1 MSETLLVEL
10 GCEELPAKLLVR
22 QAEMFSSGMHKQ
34 LADAGLID
42 GGGSLRWLATP
53 RRLAVL
59 AEGVAGRQ
67 LDRKLER
74 KGPAESAA
82 FDAEGNPTRAA
93 QGFARSVGLA
103 VDQLDRLE
111 NEQGRWLYAEIEDP
125 GKSLAELLPDMLDRV
140 VREMAGARSMRWSE
154 HCGEG
159 SDRFLRPVRW
169 LVALHGSAV
178 LPVTLFGLQA
188 GRDTRGHR
196 IHAPGAHP
204 IEKAGDYE
212 AVLRQAYVVADHKE
226 RRDLIAGQVKACA
239 DSAGLHTQAEAAL
252 LDEVAG
258 LVEWPVAVVGS
269 FDERFLEVPAEALV
283 SSMREH
289 QKSFPLFTGE
299 GKLAARFITVANLES
314 EQPELMI
321 HGFERVIR
329 PRLADARFFYE
340 QDRQRP
346 LADRM
351 ERLGEMLFQERLGSL
366 ADKSGRL
373 RDLSAELAPAFD
385 ADPADCARAAL
396 LCKCDLLT
404 EMVGEFPEL
413 QGIMGRYYA
422 QADGEPAAVA
432 AAIQSHYL
440 PRHAGDA
447 LPSDPA
453 GRALAVADRMDSLVG
468 VFAAGKKPKGGKD
481 PFALR
486 RAALAVVR
494 ILEQS
499 RCGLSLDELIGKAA
513 DTLEA
518 QVPVSEKD
526 RSEIRRF
533 LEDRLRSHLAERG
546 IETNTLNA
554 VTAGADSPVA
564 DFVDRAKAVQAF
576 ADDPEVESL
585 VAANKRAANLLEQAG
600 KKITSEI
607 DADSLEIGAEKRL
620 FEEVIEI
627 EASIDE
633 LLAERDY
640 PAVLK
645 RLAGLRPALDR
656 FFDDVMV
663 MADDETLKNNRLA
676 LLHRLRALFLRIADV
691 AKLGR
696 A

>member
-1 MSETLLVEL
+1 MSKTISNTLLIEL
-10 GCEELPAKLLVR
+10 GCEELPAKSLVR
-22 QAEMFSSGMHKQ
+22 QAEMLASGMHKQ
-34 LADAGLID
+34 LADAGLKD
-42 GGGSLRWLATP
+42 AGSRLRWLATP
-53 RRLAVL
+53 RRLAIL
-59 AEGVAGRQ
+59 AEGVAQRQ
-67 LDRKLER
+67 PDRKLER
-74 KGPAESAA
+74 KGPAEKAA
-82 FDAEGNPTRAA
+82 FDDAGNPTRAA
-93 QGFARSVGLA
+93 EGFARSVGLA
-103 VDQLDRLE
+103 VDQLERLE
-111 NEQGRWLYAEIEDP
+111 NEQGRWLYAEIEEP
-125 GKSLAELLPDMLDRV
+125 GKSLAELLPQMLDKV
-140 VREMAGARSMRWSE
+140 VRDMAGARSMRWSDR
-154 HCGEG
+154 

-169 LVALHGSAV
+169 LVVLHGSEV
-178 LPVTLFGLQA
+178 LPVSIFGLEA

-196 IHAPGAHP
+196 IHAPGAHA

-212 AVLRQAYVVADHKE
+212 ALLRQAYVVADYAG
-226 RRDLIAGQVKACA
+226 RRNQIAEQVKACA
-239 DSAGLHTQAEAAL
+239 DSAGLQTLAETAL
-252 LDEVAG
+252 LDEVTG

-269 FDERFLEVPAEALV
+269 FDEAFLEVPAEALV

-289 QKSFPLFTGE
+289 QKSFPLFTPEGE
-299 GKLAARFITVANLES
+299 LAARFITVANLES

-351 ERLGEMLFQERLGSL
+351 EQLGEMLFQERLGSL
-366 ADKSGRL
+366 ADKAGRL
-373 RDLSAELAPAFD
+373 QAFAAGLAPAFD

-422 QADGEPAAVA
+422 QADGEPSAVA
-432 AAIQSHYL
+432 TAIESHYL
-440 PRHAGDA
+440 PRHAGDE
-447 LPSDPA
+447 LPGDPA

-494 ILEQS
+494 ILEKS
-499 RCGLSLDELIGKAA
+499 RCPLSLDALIDKAA
-513 DTLEA
+513 DALKA
-518 QVPVSEKD
+518 QVSVSAEN
-526 RSEIRRF
+526 RVEIRRF
-533 LEDRLRSHLAERG
+533 LDERLRSHLGERG
-546 IETNTLNA
+546 IETNTLHA

-564 DFVDRAKAVQAF
+564 DFVDRAVAVQVF
-576 ADDPEVESL
+576 ADNPDVESL
-585 VAANKRAANLLEQAG
+585 IAANKRAANLLEQAG
-600 KKITSEI
+600 ETGISEI
-607 DADSLEIGAEKRL
+607 DPDSLQIDAERRL
-620 FEEVIEI
+620 FEEVVEG
-627 EASIDE
+627 ETAIDE
-633 LLAERDY
+633 HLVKRDY

-645 RLAGLRPALDR
+645 RLAGLRPALDN

-663 MADDETLKNNRLA
+663 MVDDDTLRANRLA
-676 LLHRLRALFLRIADV
+676 LLNRLRGLFLRIADV

>member
-1 MSETLLVEL
+1 MSDTLLIEL
-10 GCEELPAKLLVR
+10 GCEELPAKSLVR
-22 QAEMFSSGMHKQ
+22 QAEMLSTGMHKQ
-34 LADAGLID
+34 LADAGLMD
-42 GGGSLRWLATP
+42 AGSRLRWLATP
-53 RRLAVL
+53 RRLAIL
-59 AEGVAGRQ
+59 AEGVAQRQ
-67 LDRKLER
+67 PDRKLER
-74 KGPAESAA
+74 KGPAEKAA

-93 QGFARSVGLA
+93 EGFARSVGLA
-103 VDQLDRLE
+103 VDQLERLE
-111 NEQGRWLYAEIEDP
+111 NEQGRWLYAEIEEP
-125 GKSLAELLPDMLDRV
+125 GKSLAGLLPEMLDKV
-140 VREMAGARSMRWSE
+140 VREMAGARSMRWSDR
-154 HCGEG
+154 

-169 LVALHGSAV
+169 LVVLHGSEV
-178 LPVTLFGLQA
+178 LPVSLFGLEA

-196 IHAPGAHP
+196 IHAPGAHA

-212 AVLRQAYVVADHKE
+212 AVLQQAYVVADYAA
-226 RRDLIAGQVKACA
+226 RRNQIAEQVKACA
-239 DSAGLHTQAEAAL
+239 DSAGLQTQAEGVL
-252 LDEVAG
+252 LDEVTG

-269 FDERFLEVPAEALV
+269 FDEAFLEVPAEALV

-289 QKSFPLFTGE
+289 QKSFPLFTGD

-314 EQPELMI
+314 EQPELMVQ
-321 HGFERVIR
+321 GFERVIR

-366 ADKSGRL
+366 ADKAGRL
-373 RDLSAELAPAFD
+373 KGLAAALAPAFD
-385 ADPADCARAAL
+385 ADPTACARAAL

-422 QADGEPAAVA
+422 QADGEPETVA
-432 AAIQSHYL
+432 AAIESHYL
-440 PRHAGDA
+440 PRHAGDE
-447 LPSDPA
+447 LPEDPT

-494 ILEQS
+494 ILDQS
-499 RCGLSLDELIGKAA
+499 RCPLSLDELIDNAA
-513 DTLEA
+513 DALKA
-518 QVPVSEKD
+518 QVPVSEED
-526 RSEIRRF
+526 RDEIRRF
-533 LEDRLRSHLAERG
+533 LDERLRSHLGERG
-546 IETNTLNA
+546 IETNTLHA

-564 DFVDRAKAVQAF
+564 DFVDRAVAVQAF

-585 VAANKRAANLLEQAG
+585 IAANKRAANLLEQAG
-600 KKITSEI
+600 EIEISEI
-607 DADSLEIGAEKRL
+607 DASSLHLGSEKRL
-620 FEEVIEI
+620 FEELVES
-627 EASIDE
+627 EKAVE
-633 LLAERDY
+633 ERLGERDY

-663 MADDETLKNNRLA
+663 MVDDERLRTNRLA
-676 LLHRLRALFLRIADV
+676 LLSRLRALFLRIADV

>member
-1 MSETLLVEL
+1 MSDTLLIEL
-10 GCEELPAKLLVR
+10 GCEELPAKSLVR
-22 QAEMFSSGMHKQ
+22 QAEMLSTGMHKQ
-34 LADAGLID
+34 LADAGLMD
-42 GGGSLRWLATP
+42 AGSRLRWLATP
-53 RRLAVL
+53 RRLAIL
-59 AEGVAGRQ
+59 AESVAQRQ
-67 LDRKLER
+67 PDRKLER
-74 KGPAESAA
+74 KGPAEKAA

-93 QGFARSVGLA
+93 EGFARSVGLA
-103 VDQLDRLE
+103 VDQLERLE
-111 NEQGRWLYAEIEDP
+111 NEQGRWLYAEIEEP
-125 GKSLAELLPDMLDRV
+125 GKSLAGLLPEMLDKV
-140 VREMAGARSMRWSE
+140 VREMAGARSMRWSDR
-154 HCGEG
+154 

-169 LVALHGSAV
+169 LVVLHGSEV
-178 LPVTLFGLQA
+178 LPVSLFGLEA

-196 IHAPGAHP
+196 IHAPGAHA

-212 AVLRQAYVVADHKE
+212 AVLREAYVVADYAA
-226 RRDLIAGQVKACA
+226 RRNQIAEQVKACA
-239 DSAGLHTQAEAAL
+239 DSAGLQTQAEGVL
-252 LDEVAG
+252 LDEVTG

-269 FDERFLEVPAEALV
+269 FDEAFLEVPAEALV

-289 QKSFPLFTGE
+289 QKSFPLFTGD

-314 EQPELMI
+314 EQPELMVQ
-321 HGFERVIR
+321 GFERVIR

-366 ADKSGRL
+366 ADKAGRL
-373 RDLSAELAPAFD
+373 KGLAAALAPAFD
-385 ADPADCARAAL
+385 ADPTACARAAL

-422 QADGEPAAVA
+422 QADGEPETVA
-432 AAIQSHYL
+432 AAIESHYL
-440 PRHAGDA
+440 PRHAGDE
-447 LPSDPA
+447 LPEDPT

-494 ILEQS
+494 ILDQS
-499 RCGLSLDELIGKAA
+499 RCPLSLDELIDNAA
-513 DTLEA
+513 DALKA
-518 QVPVSEKD
+518 QVPVSEED
-526 RSEIRRF
+526 RDEIRRF
-533 LEDRLRSHLAERG
+533 LDERLRSHLGERG
-546 IETNTLNA
+546 IETNTLHA

-564 DFVDRAKAVQAF
+564 DFVDRAVAVQAF

-585 VAANKRAANLLEQAG
+585 IAANKRAANLLEQAG
-600 KKITSEI
+600 EIEISEI
-607 DADSLEIGAEKRL
+607 DASSLHLGSEKRL
-620 FEEVIEI
+620 FEELVES
-627 EASIDE
+627 EKAVE
-633 LLAERDY
+633 ERLGERDY

-663 MADDETLKNNRLA
+663 MVDDERLRTNRLA
-676 LLHRLRALFLRIADV
+676 LLSRLRALFLRIADV

>member
-1 MSETLLVEL
+1 MSDTLLIEL
-10 GCEELPAKLLVR
+10 GCEELPAKSLVR
-22 QAEMFSSGMHKQ
+22 QAEMLSTGMHKQ
-34 LADAGLID
+34 LADAGLMD
-42 GGGSLRWLATP
+42 AGSRLRWLATP
-53 RRLAVL
+53 RRLAIL
-59 AEGVAGRQ
+59 AEGVAQRQ
-67 LDRKLER
+67 PDRKLER
-74 KGPAESAA
+74 KGPAEKAA

-93 QGFARSVGLA
+93 EGFARSVGLA
-103 VDQLDRLE
+103 VDQLERLE
-111 NEQGRWLYAEIEDP
+111 NEQGRWLYAEIEEP
-125 GKSLAELLPDMLDRV
+125 GKSLAGLLPEMLDKV
-140 VREMAGARSMRWSE
+140 VREMAGARSMRWSDR
-154 HCGEG
+154 

-169 LVALHGSAV
+169 LVVLHGSEV
-178 LPVTLFGLQA
+178 LPVSLFGLEA

-196 IHAPGAHP
+196 IHAPGAHA

-212 AVLRQAYVVADHKE
+212 AVLREAYVVADYAA
-226 RRDLIAGQVKACA
+226 RRNQIAEQVKACA
-239 DSAGLHTQAEAAL
+239 DSAGLQTQAEGVL
-252 LDEVAG
+252 LDEVTG

-269 FDERFLEVPAEALV
+269 FDEAFLEVPAEALV

-289 QKSFPLFTGE
+289 QKSFPLFTGD

-314 EQPELMI
+314 EQPELMVQ
-321 HGFERVIR
+321 GFERVIR

-366 ADKSGRL
+366 ADKAGRL
-373 RDLSAELAPAFD
+373 KGLAAALAPAFD
-385 ADPADCARAAL
+385 ADPTACARAAL

-422 QADGEPAAVA
+422 QADGEPETVA
-432 AAIQSHYL
+432 AAIESHYL
-440 PRHAGDA
+440 PRHAGDE
-447 LPSDPA
+447 LPEDPT

-494 ILEQS
+494 ILDQS
-499 RCGLSLDELIGKAA
+499 RCPLSLDELIDNAA
-513 DTLEA
+513 DALKA
-518 QVPVSEKD
+518 QVPVSEED
-526 RSEIRRF
+526 RDEIRRF
-533 LEDRLRSHLAERG
+533 LDERLRSHLGERG
-546 IETNTLNA
+546 IETNTLHA

-564 DFVDRAKAVQAF
+564 DFVDRAVAVQAF

-585 VAANKRAANLLEQAG
+585 IAANKRAANLLEQAG
-600 KKITSEI
+600 EIEISEI
-607 DADSLEIGAEKRL
+607 DASSLHLGSEKRL
-620 FEEVIEI
+620 FEELVES
-627 EASIDE
+627 EKAVE
-633 LLAERDY
+633 ERLGERDY

-663 MADDETLKNNRLA
+663 MVDDERLRTNRLA
-676 LLHRLRALFLRIADV
+676 LLSRLRALFLRIADV